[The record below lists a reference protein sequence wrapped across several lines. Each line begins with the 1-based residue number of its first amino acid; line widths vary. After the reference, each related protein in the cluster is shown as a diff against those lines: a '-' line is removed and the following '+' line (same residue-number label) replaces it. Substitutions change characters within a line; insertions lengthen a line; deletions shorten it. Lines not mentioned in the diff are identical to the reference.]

1 LLLLFHRHRL
11 FHRSQAIKVL
21 FGFPADAEPSDFVD
35 SERFKMHSAY
45 LQLIQMIDTAMQM
58 IGPAHELL
66 TEMCVE
72 FLKNDGCATV
82 LPVLNH

>member
-1 LLLLFHRHRL
+1 
-11 FHRSQAIKVL
+11 
-21 FGFPADAEPSDFVD
+21 
-35 SERFKMHSAY
+35 MHSAY